1 MPGEDFH
8 LSVVAPLQ
16 AHSGGA
22 ATPRMRAKRT
32 GETRATAVQGSR
44 FVQSISRPLTGRCA
58 AGAGRGGVCSI
69 QLIGV
74 FCEQAAKTTL
84 FS

>member
-22 ATPRMRAKRT
+22 AQPRCVRNGWRECKPQGRIGLAFTPPVPHAD
-32 GETRATAVQGSR
+32 
-44 FVQSISRPLTGRCA
+44 RPLRGR
-58 AGAGRGGVCSI
+58 RRTSH
-69 QLIGV
+69 
-74 FCEQAAKTTL
+74 
-84 FS
+84 S